1 MASSLSTMSPSWT
14 TAFFLFAGLWTLY
27 YTLSAIY
34 TWNRLRAFPATSWVA
49 NFSYMWL
56 AKTTY
61 SGKQYWV
68 HRELHKSRG
77 PLVRV
82 GPNEIVTDDPEVM
95 KMINGTNSTWHRDP
109 FYITG
114 RFNPYHDDLFSRL
127 DPQDHKAAKSR
138 TISAYSGRETPD
150 LEAGINGIL
159 KTLMEVIETRYAT
172 RTTDSP
178 APPLLDLYLTS
189 SYFTL
194 DVITRLA
201 FGKEFGYLR
210 EEKDHYGFLHSLH
223 DLWPQMST
231 CADIPWIR
239 NMLFSPLFLKS
250 LGPKPTDESGF
261 GALMGWVVCDK
272 LVLSEFSQ
280 EPTSNPFAL

>member
-1 MASSLSTMSPSWT
+1 MVSLREQVASSLSTMSLSLT
-14 TAFFLFAGLWTLY
+14 TVFFVCAGLATLCY
-27 YTLSAIY
+27 ALSAVY
-34 TWNRLRAFPATSWVA
+34 TWNRLRAFPAASWVA

-68 HRELHKSRG
+68 HRELHRNRG

-82 GPNEIVTDDPEVM
+82 GPNEIVTDDPDVM
-95 KMINGTNSTWHRDP
+95 KSINSTSSTWHRDP

-150 LEAGINGIL
+150 LEAGINGVL
-159 KTLMEVIETRYAT
+159 KTLIEVIETRYAT
-172 RTTDSP
+172 RTAGSP
-178 APPLLDLYLTS
+178 TPPLLDLYLTS

-194 DVITRLA
+194 DAITRLA

-210 EEKDHYGFLHSLH
+210 EEKDQYGFLHSLH

-239 NMLFSPLFLKS
+239 NILFSPLFLKS

-261 GALMGWVVCDK
+261 GALMG
-272 LVLSEFSQ
+272 
-280 EPTSNPFAL
+280 

>member
-1 MASSLSTMSPSWT
+1 MSWLQQQTDPEILTMSLSWT
-14 TAFFLFAGLWTLY
+14 SALLLCAGLSTFY
-27 YTLSAIY
+27 YTLTAVY
-34 TWNRLRAFPATSWVA
+34 TWNRLRAFPAASWVA
-49 NFSYMWL
+49 NFSYLWL

-68 HRELHKSRG
+68 HRELHKTRG

-82 GPNEIVTDDPEVM
+82 GPNEIVTDDPDVM
-95 KMINGTNSTWHRDP
+95 RRINSTSSTWHRDP

-114 RFNPYHDDLFSRL
+114 KFNPYHDDLFSLL

-150 LEAGINGIL
+150 LEAGINGVV
-159 KTLMEVIETRYAT
+159 KTLIEVIGTRYAT
-172 RTTDSP
+172 PTADSP
-178 APPLLDLYLTS
+178 VTPLLDLYHTS

-210 EEKDHYGFLHSLH
+210 EEKDHYDFLHSLH

-239 NMLFSPLFLKS
+239 NMLFSSFFLNL
-250 LGPKPTDESGF
+250 LGPKPTDKAGF
-261 GALMGWVVCDK
+261 GALMG
-272 LVLSEFSQ
+272 
-280 EPTSNPFAL
+280 